1 MCFLCGNNVSQHN
14 FNLLQQRYTSLE
26 LDHDSLK
33 RQCSEYEAE
42 IRALKNEVSA
52 LQEKIDVRD
61 DSIDDNSVDNDW
73 GNSLEN
79 LPKVLSHPTIFSM
92 FNYLLGKIGEGDY
105 TLKDQEKI
113 KSDFKEYSENLLK
126 IERVSDVKVTLLQQR
141 KWDEGK
147 PIQIG
152 FVIVMDH
159 LHAHEIEVFKSMA
172 RGEYSDAVKAS
183 SEEWGYLEL
192 NFDGGACALFF
203 IGFGVFGNDNTPT
216 IMLNVDVFNETLSE
230 SNFKVP
236 EEVENLVS
244 CLSYECNMNKWATL
258 TAARLQRFK

>member
-1 MCFLCGNNVSQHN
+1 MCFLCGNDVSQHN
-14 FNLLQQRYTSLE
+14 YNLLQQRYKSLE

-33 RQCSEYEAE
+33 RQRSEYEAE

-52 LQEKIDVRD
+52 LQEKIDVCDERVDYNGAD
-61 DSIDDNSVDNDW
+61 DDW

-79 LPKVLSHPTIFSM
+79 LPKVLSRATIFSM

-105 TLKDQEKI
+105 TLKDREKI
-113 KSDFKEYSENLLK
+113 KSDFKEYGENLIK
-126 IERVSDVKVTLLQQR
+126 IERVIDVKAKLLQQR

-152 FVIVMDH
+152 FEIIMDH
-159 LHAHEIEVFKSMA
+159 LYAHEIEVFKSMA

-183 SEEWGYLEL
+183 PDEWGYLEL
-192 NFDGGACALFF
+192 NFNGGACALFF
-203 IGFGVFGNDNTPT
+203 IAFGLFGDDNTPT

-236 EEVENLVS
+236 AEVENLVS
-244 CLSYECNMNKWATL
+244 CLSFECNMNKWATL
-258 TAARLQRFK
+258 TAAQSPRFR

>member
-1 MCFLCGNNVSQHN
+1 MCFLCGNDVSQHN

-42 IRALKNEVSA
+42 IRTLKNEVSA
-52 LQEKIDVRD
+52 LQEKIDARD
-61 DSIDDNSVDNDW
+61 DSIDDNGVNNDW

-79 LPKVLSHPTIFSM
+79 LPKVLSRPTIFSM

-105 TLKDQEKI
+105 TLKDREKI

-126 IERVSDVKVTLLQQR
+126 IERVTDVKVTLLQQR

-152 FVIVMDH
+152 FEIIMDH
-159 LHAHEIEVFKSMA
+159 LHAHEISM
-172 RGEYSDAVKAS
+172 
-183 SEEWGYLEL
+183 
-192 NFDGGACALFF
+192 
-203 IGFGVFGNDNTPT
+203 I
-216 IMLNVDVFNETLSE
+216 
-230 SNFKVP
+230 
-236 EEVENLVS
+236 VS
-244 CLSYECNMNKWATL
+244 MS
-258 TAARLQRFK
+258 AARSDSRTALDRPI

>member
-1 MCFLCGNNVSQHN
+1 MCFLCGNDVSQHN
-14 FNLLQQRYTSLE
+14 FNLLQQRYRSLE

-33 RQCSEYEAE
+33 RQRSEYEAE

-61 DSIDDNSVDNDW
+61 DNGVDNDW

-79 LPKVLSHPTIFSM
+79 LPKVLSRPTIFSM

-105 TLKDQEKI
+105 TLIDREKI
-113 KSDFKEYSENLLK
+113 KSDFKEYGENLLK
-126 IERVSDVKVTLLQQR
+126 IERVTDVKVRLLQQR
-141 KWDEGK
+141 NWDEGK

-152 FVIVMDH
+152 FEIIMDH
-159 LHAHEIEVFKSMA
+159 LHAHEIDVFKSMA

-203 IGFGVFGNDNTPT
+203 IGFGMFGNDNTPT

-236 EEVENLVS
+236 TEVENLVS

-258 TAARLQRFK
+258 TAAQPQRFR

>member
-1 MCFLCGNNVSQHN
+1 MCFLCGNDVSQHN

-26 LDHDSLK
+26 LDHDLLK
-33 RQCSEYEAE
+33 RQRSDYEAE

-61 DSIDDNSVDNDW
+61 DNVDDNSVDDDW

-79 LPKVLSHPTIFSM
+79 LPKVLSRPTIFSM

-105 TLKDQEKI
+105 TLKDREKI
-113 KSDFKEYSENLLK
+113 KSDFKEYGENLLK
-126 IERVSDVKVTLLQQR
+126 VERVTDVKVRLLQQR
-141 KWDEGK
+141 EWDEGK

-152 FVIVMDH
+152 FEIIMDH
-159 LHAHEIEVFKSMA
+159 LHSHEIEVFKSMA

-203 IGFGVFGNDNTPT
+203 IGFGMFGNDNTPT
-216 IMLNVDVFNETLSE
+216 IMLNVDVFNETISE

-236 EEVENLVS
+236 AEVENLVS

-258 TAARLQRFK
+258 NATQPLRFR